1 MNKLLIARHLFSVP
15 KLVHDRARAQ
25 RIDSSL
31 RTGIILRL
39 IAAPANQEV
48 VRGTVYE
55 SLKKAKAVQST

>member
-1 MNKLLIARHLFSVP
+1 VP

-31 RTGIILRL
+31 RTGRILRL

-48 VRGTVYE
+48 GRGTVYE
-55 SLKKAKAVQST
+55 SLNKAKAVQST